1 MTKDLL
7 TWWFGISQLTQIHIK
22 NIRTT
27 GTCMRQNLFSAIDN
41 LMICRIEPKEWKENK
56 KFNQIWIDLFRI
68 GLLNALFQDNINI
81 LNSCHVLRVFLF
93 KLYNKI
99 CNYEKANKLFKHCLY
114 FNCFAYIEFIL
125 QLVFR

>member
-93 KLYNKI
+93 KLYN
-99 CNYEKANKLFKHCLY
+99 L
-114 FNCFAYIEFIL
+114 
-125 QLVFR
+125 LVFLHLTIQFKVGIPVISLKSSAIFCA